1 MKRVPIFLLLG
12 PTMVVLIALSGQVIA
27 RGAVPGGYVEG
38 CAMLFFF
45 SLILCTV
52 TGPVDGVLAYVLPIC
67 LRAPLTAIVG
77 AAVAVGL
84 RLYVDPSGEQGAA
97 VAVPRDSDGIHLGCS
112 HWGAHHGRM
121 LIALAQLSQREDP
134 TRRPSLFPVMNHLT
148 SPLNASF
155 TLSQPEGDRLIAP

>member
-38 CAMLFFF
+38 SAMLFFF
-45 SLILCTV
+45 SLIICTV

-84 RLYVDPSGEQGAA
+84 RLYMSTQVGNKVPPSLYPEIPMEFIWAA
-97 VAVPRDSDGIHLGCS
+97 VIGALTTGACS
-112 HWGAHHGRM
+112 
-121 LIALAQLSQREDP
+121 LLSHNYRNEKTRPGDP
-134 TRRPSLFPVMNHLT
+134 HCSL
-148 SPLNASF
+148 S
-155 TLSQPEGDRLIAP
+155 